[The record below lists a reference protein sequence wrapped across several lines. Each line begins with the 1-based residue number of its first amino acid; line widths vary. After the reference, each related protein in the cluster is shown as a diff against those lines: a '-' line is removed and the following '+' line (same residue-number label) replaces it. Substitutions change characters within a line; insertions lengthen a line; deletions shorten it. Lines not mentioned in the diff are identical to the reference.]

1 LAFLSHYGLFAS
13 GSFPVKQFVL
23 FSSHQGSGGSV
34 YHAER
39 TYPLT
44 P

>member
-1 LAFLSHYGLFAS
+1 
-13 GSFPVKQFVL
+13 VL

-39 TYPLT
+39 TSPLA